1 MINDSQGTHVLL
13 SRVTDV
19 EFEVRQLSAFVRRMI
34 EFASLYAGDII
45 VDELNADLLE
55 LSQVGE
61 VIQALINTLPAWDDQ

>member
-1 MINDSQGTHVLL
+1 
-13 SRVTDV
+13 
-19 EFEVRQLSAFVRRMI
+19 MI
-34 EFASLYAGDII
+34 EFAPSYAGDII